1 MRYVDILNAIKENI
15 MLGSTVLEVAVGLIF
30 CYATLALIVSTV
42 QEGLASA
49 LSLRA
54 HTLLDGIKSMLNDQK
69 FAGLARALYSHALVN
84 PHDSGLAANQR
95 ALKAKPSYIEPL
107 HFAIA
112 LVDVIQTI
120 PGNYA
125 QLGRDIDTIRD
136 PQVRRALQ
144 GIYQRAG
151 GNLPAFQDGLAGWFD
166 SSMERISGS
175 YKRRSLLVSLLL
187 SLLVAI
193 LFNIDSIHLI
203 RALWQHPAV
212 AAQLVAAPSTV
223 DQQTIDALFSLPI
236 GWSTFPPVFNQE
248 FALQVVGWMLT
259 ASTALFGAPFWF
271 DLLQR
276 TMQLRG
282 TGAKPEPKA
291 APVRLKVIAPAAD
304 ARR

>member
-1 MRYVDILNAIKENI
+1 MRYVDVVNSTKENV
-15 MLGSTVLEVAVGLIF
+15 MLGSTVLELAVGLTF
-30 CYATLALIVSTV
+30 CYATVALIVSTV
-42 QEGLASA
+42 QEALASA

-84 PHDSGLAANQR
+84 PHDNGQAANQR
-95 ALKAKPSYIEPL
+95 ALRTKPSYIEPL

-112 LVDVIQTI
+112 LVDAIQTM

-125 QLGRDIDTIRD
+125 QLGRDIDAIRD
-136 PQVRRALQ
+136 TQVKRALQ

-151 GNLPAFQDGLAGWFD
+151 GNPQAFQDGLAAWFD

-175 YKRRSLLVSLLL
+175 YKRRSMLVSLLL
-187 SLLVAI
+187 SLLLAI
-193 LFNIDSIHLI
+193 LFNIDSIHLF
-203 RALWQHPAV
+203 RSLWQHPAV
-212 AAQLVAAPSTV
+212 AAQLVAAPSSV
-223 DQQTIDALFSLPI
+223 DQKTIDALFSLPI
-236 GWSTFPPVFNQE
+236 GWTTFPPAFNQD
-248 FALQVVGWMLT
+248 FALQVVGWALT
-259 ASTALFGAPFWF
+259 ASSALFGAPFWF

-282 TGAKPEPKA
+282 TGSKPDEKA
-291 APVRLKVIAPAAD
+291 AAAKLELIGPEGD

>member
-1 MRYVDILNAIKENI
+1 
-15 MLGSTVLEVAVGLIF
+15 MLGSTVLEVAVGLTF
-30 CYATLALIVSTV
+30 CYATVALIVSTV
-42 QEGLASA
+42 QEALASA

-54 HTLLDGIKSMLNDQK
+54 HTLLDGIKSMLNDPK
-69 FAGLARALYSHALVN
+69 FIGLARALYSHALVN
-84 PHDSGLAANQR
+84 PHDSGQAANQG
-95 ALKAKPSYIEPL
+95 ALKAKPSYIEPV

-112 LVDVIQTI
+112 LVDAIQTA

-125 QLGRDIDTIRD
+125 QLGRDIDAIGD
-136 PQVRRALQ
+136 PQVKRALQ

-151 GNLPAFQDGLAGWFD
+151 GNVQRFQDGIAAWFD

-187 SLLVAI
+187 SLLLAI
-193 LFNIDSIHLI
+193 LFNIDSIHLF
-203 RALWQHPAV
+203 RSLWQHPAV

-223 DQQTIDALFSLPI
+223 DQNTISALFSLPI
-236 GWSTFPPVFNQE
+236 GWTTFPPAFDQD
-248 FALQVVGWMLT
+248 FALQVVGWVLT

-282 TGAKPEPKA
+282 TGSKPDQKPAPAKPEI
-291 APVRLKVIAPAAD
+291 IAPAAD
-304 ARR
+304 GRR